1 MASDIEFDVESLKTS
16 QIPTNLLAMMA
27 ENAPSVVAA
36 RNPNVYAGKG
46 KQARKWK
53 WESFTN
59 PARSDGLQLRHWK
72 RLDEFDEPYP
82 YARFNTT
89 SEPYSYSEDEYD
101 RMLQDVTWSRDET
114 DYLVKLIHEFDV
126 RWPVIWDRYEWRSGR
141 TLEDLKARYFDIC
154 RKLIQSR
161 ISSDESSTNQL
172 LQAYQ
177 FDKEREMMRKQYVNS
192 LFARTPQQITEEEEL
207 YIEAKRIEQDERK
220 WRCERDELV
229 RTVSMSRNEKR
240 KASGGADIATSTLAP
255 MSTSNEEQ
263 PHKRTAKSAAYD
275 AQHYIT
281 RPSSHLPL
289 KSSSNIPPFSRATK
303 LAQKITPQRIRE
315 CLQSMGLSDKL
326 QYPTAANVAK
336 YEGVKEATAQLQE
349 IRRAHERVANELRLA
364 KGISVS
370 ADERAAASTPVARAA
385 SEHPTPTSTP
395 KPTTPAPENSMG
407 LSTDSSDPNESND
420 LNKRRK
426 LQSWGIFGSVWPIIN
441 RVVIA
446 ILWFAVQTYIG
457 GNCIRVMLRC
467 WDPNWTTSAGLQKQL
482 DTNLKGFDMVCFI
495 IFWSLMLIPTY
506 FPIQKIKHF
515 FTFKAIVAP
524 LGLIIF
530 FGWSLG
536 RATATP
542 SQEATLKSVL
552 TSPSTLTS
560 SEQGW
565 EMVKAIVRAISNAVT
580 LILNISDLASR
591 AHDKKNVV
599 FPQLLTVPLGF
610 FITSFFGVIIA
621 SCYQA
626 ETGIK
631 EWDPMVILDNFINP
645 DSAAVRFAVWFI
657 AFCLCVAQMGT
668 NQAANV
674 IACGCDLTACL
685 PSYINNR
692 RGGYICVFLG
702 LCLVPWRLTDGA
714 TSFTNYLS
722 GYCVFLSAIAGTML
736 SDYFVVRRGRAN
748 VADLYRAEG
757 WYSYTYGV
765 NLRAVAAYLC
775 GVSINLPGF
784 IASTPGNEEI
794 VGRSATRIYNLS
806 FFTGFLVSS
815 VIYIAISYIFPPT
828 GAVPFNAPFEEI
840 DFSGY
845 THDTDSIYDLEV
857 NGLGG
862 MADGGIAITT
872 TKTDSSSIRSTRST
886 RSIEKA

>member
-1 MASDIEFDVESLKTS
+1 MQTLSSWLRVEQSITKSKRERWLS
-16 QIPTNLLAMMA
+16 
-27 ENAPSVVAA
+27 NA
-36 RNPNVYAGKG
+36 
-46 KQARKWK
+46 
-53 WESFTN
+53 
-59 PARSDGLQLRHWK
+59 DL
-72 RLDEFDEPYP
+72 EP
-82 YARFNTT
+82 
-89 SEPYSYSEDEYD
+89 
-101 RMLQDVTWSRDET
+101 
-114 DYLVKLIHEFDV
+114 VKLEN
-126 RWPVIWDRYEWRSGR
+126 R
-141 TLEDLKARYFDIC
+141 TW
-154 RKLIQSR
+154 
-161 ISSDESSTNQL
+161 T
-172 LQAYQ
+172 
-177 FDKEREMMRKQYVNS
+177 
-192 LFARTPQQITEEEEL
+192 
-207 YIEAKRIEQDERK
+207 
-220 WRCERDELV
+220 
-229 RTVSMSRNEKR
+229 SMSFVNFWV
-240 KASGGADIATSTLAP
+240 SDSININTL
-255 MSTSNEEQ
+255 MLCQ
-263 PHKRTAKSAAYD
+263 
-275 AQHYIT
+275 
-281 RPSSHLPL
+281 
-289 KSSSNIPPFSRATK
+289 
-303 LAQKITPQRIRE
+303 
-315 CLQSMGLSDKL
+315 
-326 QYPTAANVAK
+326 ANVALGQTWWQSLIAVFIG
-336 YEGVKEATAQLQE
+336 YAITAVFVIASSRPGATFHLTFPVL
-349 IRRAHERVANELRLA
+349 IR
-364 KGISVS
+364 
-370 ADERAAASTPVARAA
+370 
-385 SEHPTPTSTP
+385 
-395 KPTTPAPENSMG
+395 
-407 LSTDSSDPNESND
+407 
-420 LNKRRK
+420 
-426 LQSWGIFGSVWPIIN
+426 QSWGIFGSVWPIIN

-748 VADLYRAEG
+748 VADLYRVGLTCAVRIMLTG
-757 WYSYTYGV
+757 
-765 NLRAVAAYLC
+765 NRLRD
-775 GVSINLPGF
+775 G
-784 IASTPGNEEI
+784 T
-794 VGRSATRIYNLS
+794 ATHTVL
-806 FFTGFLVSS
+806 
-815 VIYIAISYIFPPT
+815 IF
-828 GAVPFNAPFEEI
+828 A
-840 DFSGY
+840 
-845 THDTDSIYDLEV
+845 L
-857 NGLGG
+857 
-862 MADGGIAITT
+862 
-872 TKTDSSSIRSTRST
+872 
-886 RSIEKA
+886 